1 MRPSPAEST
10 PSNRVDA
17 PAVPTLEIE
26 NLGLTYSGSSRRVE
40 ALRSL
45 SLSIADGQF
54 ISIVGPS
61 GCGKSTLL
69 KIIYGL
75 IGPTTGTAL
84 ICGSPLTGPRRDVGM
99 VFQTPVLLPWLTVLD
114 NALLPAVILHLDRDA
129 MHGRALELLSMTGLA
144 GFENVYPHEL
154 SGGMQQRVA
163 IVRALLHDPSLLLMD
178 EPFAALDALTREQ
191 MALELQRIWM
201 NSGKTVLFVTHSIP
215 EAVLLSDRI
224 VLLSARPGRVISVFD
239 TPRER
244 PRTFDDLSAPH
255 FAELSKVIRH
265 GLNEAN
271 SDTAG

>member
-1 MRPSPAEST
+1 MTHA
-10 PSNRVDA
+10 A
-17 PAVPTLEIE
+17 PTLEVD
-26 NLGLTYSGSSRRVE
+26 NLGLTYSASSRQVE

-45 SLSIADGQF
+45 SLSITDGQF

-75 IGPTTGTAL
+75 MSPTSGTAS
-84 ICGSPLTGPRRDVGM
+84 ICGSALTGPRRDVGM
-99 VFQTPVLLPWLTVLD
+99 VFQTPVLLPWLTILE
-114 NALLPAVILHLDRDA
+114 NALLPAVILHLDRNA
-129 MHGRALELLSMTGLA
+129 MRERALQLLSMTGLA

-163 IVRALLHDPSLLLMD
+163 IVRALLHDPNLLLMD

-201 NSGKTVLFVTHSIP
+201 TSGKTVLFVTHSIP
-215 EAVLLSDRI
+215 EAVLLSDRV
-224 VLLSARPGRVISVFD
+224 VLLSARPGRVIDVFD

-244 PRTFDDLSAPH
+244 PRSFDDLSSPH
-255 FAELSKVIRH
+255 FAELSKLIRR
-265 GLNEAN
+265 GLNEATSN
-271 SDTAG
+271 MAS

>member
-1 MRPSPAEST
+1 MT
-10 PSNRVDA
+10 RVA
-17 PAVPTLEIE
+17 PTLEVE
-26 NLGLTYSGSSRRVE
+26 DLGLTYSASSRRVE

-45 SLSIADGQF
+45 SLSVAEGQF
-54 ISIVGPS
+54 VSVVGPS

-75 IGPTTGTAL
+75 IAPTTGLAS

-99 VFQTPVLLPWLTVLD
+99 VFQTPVLLPWLTILE
-114 NALLPAVILHLDRDA
+114 NTLLPAVILHLDRDT
-129 MHGRALELLSMTGLA
+129 MRKRALDLLSMTGLT

-154 SGGMQQRVA
+154 SGGMQQRAA

-191 MALELQRIWM
+191 MALELQRLWM
-201 NSGKTVLFVTHSIP
+201 KSGKTILFVTHSIP

-224 VLLSARPGRVISVFD
+224 VLMSARPGRVISVFD
-239 TPRER
+239 MPRER
-244 PRTFDDLSAPH
+244 PRSFDDLSSPSYA
-255 FAELSKVIRH
+255 ALSRTIRH

-271 SDTAG
+271 VNAAT